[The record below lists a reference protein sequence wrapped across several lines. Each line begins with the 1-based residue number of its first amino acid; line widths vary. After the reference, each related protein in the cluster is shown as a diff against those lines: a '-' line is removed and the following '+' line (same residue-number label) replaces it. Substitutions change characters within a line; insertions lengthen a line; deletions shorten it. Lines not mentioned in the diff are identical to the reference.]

1 MGSNNKSYR
10 IRTTVGREAD
20 SFLDVHLDQDY
31 DSLEILSLKISDKD
45 VYKLH
50 NSDYGVIVG
59 RVLANG
65 NFGVPNAKISV
76 FIEADEQNSD
86 MKMWNLY
93 PYTSTSTKNDK
104 DIRYN
109 LLPDESVKDCHK
121 AVGTFPHKTFLLEND
136 SLLEVFDKYYVYT
149 TRTNAA
155 GDYLICG
162 VPTGMQTLHMDLDL
176 SDCGILSQRPRDFVY
191 KGYTIEQFENPN
203 QFKKDE
209 NIDGLSQIFSQNQ
222 PVYVKPFWGN
232 EDNGDEIGITR
243 ADIEIAFK
251 FEPTCVF
258 MGSAIS
264 DNASN
269 GVGKKCVPTN
279 QMGAMDEL
287 TAGEGTI
294 EMIRKTPGGNVEEF
308 AIKGNQ
314 VINGNGVWCYQ
325 IPMNLDYM
333 MTDEY
338 GHMVPTDDPE
348 KGIPTRTRV
357 RFRASLTDM
366 EGSPQS
372 YYRAKYLIPN
382 NPGVDENKVDYN
394 FGTYT
399 DESSYR
405 DLFWNGVYTVKSYIP
420 RFQKSKRWKS
430 ERFSGIKAC
439 NYYGGNNP
447 MPYNNMRIKLPFM
460 FTVLCIFVKLFIKIV
475 TLVNRIVA
483 GVLRIIIG
491 VFELVLSPI
500 KLIGTII
507 SKIPLVRGFGKKIVN
522 WVNDTINWAINS
534 FVKKYGI
541 HCTYIGDGLCPDME
555 GWYFAPGCGS
565 GMKAKNQAIKDA
577 LLMNTLAAATDT
589 GESLEEADD
598 DAKESLSST
607 EFIDETS
614 TDSQNISA
622 AEKESACV
630 TVDVD
635 YLMNCFEMNLAQ
647 EYRVIK
653 FDFYN
658 DWVNGVL
665 YFPRWMRK
673 VKRKKKYKFSLKNG
687 ISTYYKDKVQGC
699 MNAETSRVKKSRY
712 YTQQC
717 SLEYKQEPNKPWTEI
732 KTNKSCF
739 RSNSIG
745 GAINAM
751 AGVDVVP
758 SKCHKKPGMD
768 QSAIFGKKSGLV
780 TEETTMLGQYV
791 YYLKP
796 CEWKNTTNGNIRTL
810 LFATDIILLGTLN
823 DCDEN
828 GIPQAFKYLNNSSY
842 IMPTNLALTTM
853 DDDAYIYT
861 NDGGTVC
868 SSGAKTTGGI
878 QGSVKRVTPDYHST
892 NCAYTMTESDQVDYG
907 ESDDPIPVTESAGI
921 TWNYSGPGQ
930 DDVESGLL
938 EEPGKLLQR
947 LFGGGNKRYKYLYY
961 PGGHFLSLS
970 CVNSDSNIKSCVN
983 LKRICEL
990 GSTMSQ
996 RREEVRGYDDNGN
1009 PTYRYYVP
1017 TGLISNVDI
1026 ESAAFRSMF
1035 ATLNHN
1041 KLTATEKN
1049 ETTGYKKYNFRF
1061 LRPDGF
1067 DGSLAKYV
1075 HDTGSPYNKVVN
1087 ENPNDKFLVDE
1098 SDFFSKISMGLWEAP
1113 LDYDKYETKYTER
1126 RTVEDSIDDY
1136 YMFRFGLN
1144 TFANN
1149 EQRKHYLLYNGGA
1162 YSMPQYENSFY
1173 FYFGLKDGST
1183 ALDEFKKQFFSE
1195 CESNNVVKT
1204 PTLTISEKINPDTL
1218 EGSASAIIDNMVAP
1232 YTYTL
1237 KDNTQAST
1245 GSQQGGND
1253 KIGPYTTEN
1262 DIINFVSGKTPTDQ
1276 FSGFTIGHEYTLTVT
1291 DSLDDTVSKSFVFG
1305 SSAVKVDLQM
1315 IHFRTKGDSITN
1327 DPRKGGY
1334 VKINDHVTIL
1344 KRPFSITDGN
1354 ISFAYKH
1361 VGGDSWTDLPTS
1373 IDKSYIDEGGDRWYL
1388 YYLPSVGAYEIALKY
1403 NGNVVSIYTASMEDN
1418 TRVNLFVSCD
1428 YLAYKP
1434 EYNFAEGQYNPCCNG
1449 GNGLKDYA
1457 EGDWFNGNPF
1467 IGNGDEKWLM
1477 RHSYYRQTPNDNLAY
1492 DNYIY
1497 TKGKYEVAIFGQ
1509 PEKTTG
1515 NSANIQNAVLKNY
1528 DGGSQGRGV
1537 DAGGSEP
1544 NYHINA
1550 YDEYIGYSVDDTYT
1564 FIPTMLYDWFPW
1576 NQPEG
1581 EKAGTF
1587 RNAFDAMSYSNDGRA
1602 AADALDAKITSYDC
1616 VDGKITLGFTDN
1628 SHKLVNGHGA
1638 VVVFENG
1645 MIIFPVVNGGSLI
1658 AYDYDVY
1665 PNRDL
1670 LPENVFSNL
1679 LSMATIYPTLRVPSM
1694 YKPFYGIVSAAT
1706 WNVQEL
1712 SMTSDDTGQVTLEK
1726 IVLPL
1731 SYKVEG
1737 DLYNGLTL
1745 DNKFSTATTENVYG
1759 ISYDTYLI
1767 FKDKA
1772 DFANGL
1778 ATTPNGLVPE
1788 LLTSTDHMPKRK
1800 IEFGRQE
1807 ENPKETRM
1815 LWPLTYDNR
1824 SAGDSN
1830 GDAWQVDN
1838 EEFAFGRQI
1847 VKATDRDGNQ
1857 IKDVTA
1863 IEYVIKENTGSSL
1876 PSNVYTERYDG
1887 GKVDQ
1892 ALLKDSC
1899 TISTEFYTDLKL
1911 KAFDGNPGGGINGLC
1926 TIYTDEALPSKQT
1939 KLFATATQM
1948 FDIGPGPM
1956 YISENGEVFYHGSYN
1971 ENVEYDKKGSD
1982 ATVRK
1987 VRFGLPLQDHYQ
1999 FSVTQEN
2006 GAAIK
2011 KRVPIGNVN
2020 AWTGSPRE
2028 RNKKTEG
2035 ELTLYESGIT
2045 LSHKYTLKKQYRR
2058 DIKSIGDIVA
2068 SAQEI
2073 EVSTPGYTGD
2083 TFTGTQYK
2091 TLIARFIKPDDR
2103 TKNKLTVYQLY
2114 PVEGLSI
2121 IYPANEGGV
2130 DAYFKAPSA
2139 VTFNKEAQATSIAV
2153 STNVQ
2158 YKVTTSTDWITI
2170 TKTNYTPSDG
2180 RIEFELDATD
2190 DTVSARTGTIK
2201 VTITEDGVSIPGS
2214 PQGQPENTIVIE
2226 IVQTRDDVTP
2236 VAQQAADAEQAA
2248 HDAAQAAQAAQ
2259 EAADNA
2265 NQRIDDLEPPEGG
2278 N

>member
-1 MGSNNKSYR
+1 MAEKNKSYR
-10 IRTTVGREAD
+10 IRTTVGRETD

-31 DSLEILSLKISDKD
+31 ESLEILSLKISDKD
-45 VYKLH
+45 TYKLH

-76 FIEADEQNSD
+76 FIPADEQNSNLE
-86 MKMWNLY
+86 MWNLY
-93 PYTSTSTKNDK
+93 TYTSTSTKNEN

-136 SLLEVFDKYYVYT
+136 ALLEVFDKYYLYT
-149 TRTNAA
+149 TRTNNA

-191 KGYTIEQFENPN
+191 KGYTIEQFDNPN

-209 NIDGLSQIFSQNQ
+209 NLDSLAQIFSQDQ
-222 PVYVKPFWGN
+222 PVYVQPFWGN
-232 EDNGDEIGITR
+232 EDNGETIGITR
-243 ADIEIAFK
+243 ADIQISFK

-294 EMIRKTPGGNVEEF
+294 EMIRKTPGGHVEEF

-314 VINGNGVWCYQ
+314 LINGNGVWCYQ

-348 KGIPTRTRV
+348 KGIPTRARV

-366 EGSPQS
+366 DGSSQS

-382 NPGVDENKVDYN
+382 NPGVDEKTVDYN

-399 DESSYR
+399 EERSYR

-420 RFQKSKRWKS
+420 RFQKSKRWRS
-430 ERFSGIKAC
+430 ERFSGIKGC
-439 NYYGGNNP
+439 NYYGNNNP
-447 MPYNNMRIKLPFM
+447 MPYNNMRIRLPFM

-507 SKIPLVRGFGKKIVN
+507 SKIPLVRGFGKKIVD

-565 GMKAKNQAIKDA
+565 GLKNKNQAIKDA

-598 DAKESLSST
+598 DTKESLSST

-622 AEKESACV
+622 SEKESACV

-665 YFPRWMRK
+665 FFPRWMRK

-739 RSNSIG
+739 RSNSIA
-745 GAINAM
+745 GAINSM

-796 CEWKNTTNGNIRTL
+796 CEWKSTTNGDSRTL
-810 LFATDIILLGTLN
+810 LFATDLVLLGTLN

-878 QGSVKRVTPDYHST
+878 QGSVKRVTPDFQST
-892 NCAYTMTESDQVDYG
+892 NCAYTKTESDQVDYG

-938 EEPGKLLQR
+938 EKPGKLLQR

-990 GSTMSQ
+990 GATMSQ

-1009 PTYRYYVP
+1009 PTFRYYVP

-1041 KLTATEKN
+1041 KLVATEKN

-1087 ENPNDKFLVDE
+1087 ERPEDNFLTDA
-1098 SDFFSKISMGLWEAP
+1098 SDFFRKISLGLWEEP

-1144 TFANN
+1144 SFANN
-1149 EQRKHYLLYNGGA
+1149 EQRKHFLLYNGGA

-1173 FYFGLKDGST
+1173 FYFGLRDGST

-1195 CESNNVVKT
+1195 CQSNNIVKT
-1204 PTLTISEKINPDTL
+1204 PTLTVKEKINPDNL
-1218 EGSASAIIDNMVAP
+1218 EGSASVIIDNMVAP

-1237 KDNTQAST
+1237 KDNTQANSGQQT
-1245 GSQQGGND
+1245 GDD
-1253 KIGPYTTEN
+1253 KIGPYTTDN
-1262 DIINFVSGKTPTDQ
+1262 DIINFVSGKTPTEQ
-1276 FSGFTIGHEYTLTVT
+1276 FSGFTIGHEYTITVT
-1291 DSLDDTVSKSFVFG
+1291 DSLDNTVSKTFTFG
-1305 SSAVKVDLQM
+1305 ASAVKVDLQM
-1315 IHFRTKGDSITN
+1315 IHFRTKGNGPTN

-1334 VKINDHVTIL
+1334 VKINDAVTIL
-1344 KRPFSITDGN
+1344 KKGFKISEDN
-1354 ISFAYKH
+1354 ISFAYKL
-1361 VGGDSWTDLPTS
+1361 VSDTTWSDFS
-1373 IDKSYIDEGGDRWYL
+1373 NSRNYVDEGGDTWYL
-1388 YYLPSVGAYEIALKY
+1388 YYLPKTGVYEIALKY
-1403 NGNVVSIYTASMEDN
+1403 NGNIVSIYTAAMEDN
-1418 TRVNLFVSCD
+1418 TKVNLFVSCD

-1434 EYNFAEGQYNPCCNG
+1434 EYNVLEEAYNPCCNN
-1449 GNGLKDYA
+1449 GNGLKDYS
-1457 EGDWFNGNPF
+1457 ESDLYNGAPF
-1467 IGNGDEKWLM
+1467 QGIPEEKWLM
-1477 RHSYYRQTPNDNLAY
+1477 RHSYYRQTANDNLAY

-1497 TKGKYEVAIFGQ
+1497 TKGKYEIAIFGQ
-1509 PEKTTG
+1509 PEKGSNIPTAELNG
-1515 NSANIQNAVLKNY
+1515 RAYDREHNPSDRPNSYSNNY
-1528 DGGSQGRGV
+1528 DQF
-1537 DAGGSEP
+1537 AG
-1544 NYHINA
+1544 YV
-1550 YDEYIGYSVDDTYT
+1550 VDDTYT
-1564 FIPTMLYDWFPW
+1564 FIPTMYYDW
-1576 NQPEG
+1576 QPEVAKG
-1581 EKAGTF
+1581 EGPNTY
-1587 RNAFDAMSYSNDGRA
+1587 RNAFDAMSYSSDGRA
-1602 AADALDAKITSYDC
+1602 AADALNASITEYEYDN
-1616 VDGKITLGFTDN
+1616 GKITLTFTDN
-1628 SHKLVNGHGA
+1628 SGKLIRGHGA

-1645 MIIFPVVNGGSLI
+1645 MIVFPVISGGGQMI
-1658 AYDYDVY
+1658 AFDYDVY
-1665 PNRDL
+1665 PNRGL
-1670 LPENVFSNL
+1670 LPGGETGAVFTNL
-1679 LSMATIYPTLRVPSM
+1679 LGMATIYPTLRVPSM

-1706 WNVQEL
+1706 WCIQDL
-1712 SMTSDDTGQVTLEK
+1712 TLTTDDNGEAVLERND
-1726 IVLPL
+1726 LPL

-1737 DLYNGLTL
+1737 NVYNGLTL
-1745 DNKFSTATTENVYG
+1745 ADSFARGETNNAYG
-1759 ISYDTYLI
+1759 VTFDTYLI
-1767 FKDKA
+1767 FKDSPR
-1772 DFANGL
+1772 FWEGL
-1778 ATTPNGLVPE
+1778 RPPSRGGLVYE
-1788 LLTSTDHMPKRK
+1788 IQTSSDHVPKRK
-1800 IEFGRQE
+1800 IEFGRRE
-1807 ENPKETRM
+1807 EMTTEKQNDK
-1815 LWPLTYDNR
+1815 LWPLKYDNICD
-1824 SAGDSN
+1824 GDNPS
-1830 GDAWQVDN
+1830 DRWQTDN

-1847 VKATDRDGNQ
+1847 VSPVCAETGEN
-1857 IKDVTA
+1857 IKDFST
-1863 IEYVIKENTGSSL
+1863 IEYAIKENIGSNL
-1876 PSNVYTERYDG
+1876 PNNVYTERYDG
-1887 GKVDQ
+1887 GKIDQ

-1899 TISTEFYTDLKL
+1899 SIANEFHKGLKL
-1911 KAFDGNPGGGINGLC
+1911 KAFDGNPGGGINGQC
-1926 TIYTDEALPSKQT
+1926 TIFTDEALPSKQT
-1939 KLFATATQM
+1939 ELFLSTTQM
-1948 FDIGPGPM
+1948 FDVGPGPM
-1956 YISENGEVFYHGSYN
+1956 YLDDSNERFYYGAYN
-1971 ENVEYDKKGSD
+1971 ENIKYDQKGK
-1982 ATVRK
+1982 AIAVRR
-1987 VRFGLPLQDHYQ
+1987 VSGLGGDSYQ
-1999 FSVTQEN
+1999 FSMTQEN
-2006 GAAIK
+2006 GAKIK
-2011 KRVPIGNVN
+2011 KKVPIGPVVWQTQPEQRN
-2020 AWTGSPRE
+2020 A
-2028 RNKKTEG
+2028 KMKG
-2035 ELTLYESGIT
+2035 ESDLYNSGVTLY
-2045 LSHKYTLKKQYRR
+2045 HRYTLKKKYRR
-2058 DIKSIGDIVA
+2058 DIKSIGDEVA
-2068 SAQEI
+2068 SA
-2073 EVSTPGYTGD
+2073 TPATV
-2083 TFTGTQYK
+2083 TVLQKNGTIFQGTEYK
-2091 TLIARFIKPDDR
+2091 TLIARYIKPDDR
-2103 TKNKLTVYQLY
+2103 TKNKLTVYRLY
-2114 PVEGLSI
+2114 PIEAFDI
-2121 IYPANEGGV
+2121 IYPANEGGIEPYLQ
-2130 DAYFKAPSA
+2130 ANSGNTYS
-2139 VTFNKEAQATSIAV
+2139 KEAQTITITI
-2153 STNVQ
+2153 STNV
-2158 YKVTTSTDWITI
+2158 KFSGSTGANWVKFVSTSSTASGVFDSTVTSISLQIDAIP
-2170 TKTNYTPSDG
+2170 NSDNND
-2180 RIEFELDATD
+2180 RCT
-2190 DTVSARTGTIK
+2190 TVSLSCVEPG
-2201 VTITEDGVSIPGS
+2201 VEIT
-2214 PQGQPENTIVIE
+2214 PETRDRLTASIE
-2226 IVQTRDDVTP
+2226 ICQTKDEIKEVKEELEEDMQNMYT
-2236 VAQQAADAEQAA
+2236 
-2248 HDAAQAAQAAQ
+2248 
-2259 EAADNA
+2259 
-2265 NQRIDDLEPPEGG
+2265 DLEGQIRELSGNTGNGG
-2278 N
+2278 TSGGGD